1 MYSGITRGT
10 RKVVARRAVDERV
23 DLVIDLGAD
32 LSAGLE
38 LGASVSIDGVC
49 LTVAGLD
56 GSQALFQVIPETLE
70 RTTLGD
76 LRVESSV
83 SVERSYRVGDELGG
97 HEVAGHITGTGRIAA
112 VESGGGRHDL
122 RVAVPREWM
131 KYIFPKGFIAVDGS
145 SLTVGATDP
154 EGAFALHLIPETL
167 RLTNFGRK
175 VVGDRVNIEL
185 DWRTVA
191 IVDSVERV
199 LELRRA
205 AFPDELPR

>member
-97 HEVAGHITGTGRIAA
+97 HEVAGTICGWPSRT
-112 VESGGGRHDL
+112 SG
-122 RVAVPREWM
+122 
-131 KYIFPKGFIAVDGS
+131 
-145 SLTVGATDP
+145 
-154 EGAFALHLIPETL
+154 
-167 RLTNFGRK
+167 
-175 VVGDRVNIEL
+175 
-185 DWRTVA
+185 
-191 IVDSVERV
+191 
-199 LELRRA
+199 
-205 AFPDELPR
+205 